1 MIKYT
6 CTMMGIGDIYYV
18 TLIAENEQQA
28 KEMAMAETQ
37 KGGYAGRPRNWS
49 VGVRHF
55 PSLLQGIPPVNH
67 RKYL

>member
-37 KGGYAGRPRNWS
+37 RTGYAGRPRNWS
-49 VGVRHF
+49 AGVLDGNVEGPARILD
-55 PSLLQGIPPVNH
+55 SGN
-67 RKYL
+67 REA

>member
-49 VGVRHF
+49 VGVLEANIEGPARILD
-55 PSLLQGIPPVNH
+55 SGN
-67 RKYL
+67 REA

>member
-28 KEMAMAETQ
+28 REMALAETQ

-49 VGVRHF
+49 VGVLETDVEGPARILD
-55 PSLLQGIPPVNH
+55 SGN
-67 RKYL
+67 REA

>member
-28 KEMAMAETQ
+28 KEMALAETQ

-49 VGVRHF
+49 VGVLETDVEGPARILD
-55 PSLLQGIPPVNH
+55 SGN
-67 RKYL
+67 REA

>member
-49 VGVRHF
+49 VGVLEASVEGPARILD
-55 PSLLQGIPPVNH
+55 SGN
-67 RKYL
+67 REA

>member
-1 MIKYT
+1 MTKYT

-28 KEMAMAETQ
+28 KDMAMAETQ

-49 VGVRHF
+49 AGVLETDVEGPARVLD
-55 PSLLQGIPPVNH
+55 SGN
-67 RKYL
+67 REA